1 MPVSDRAAALEWKL
15 PFRVADLWLKQLAG
29 FLEKVRPVARHLSV
43 YGLGQ
48 IINPKRLEATCSA
61 TEEDPGGR

>member
-1 MPVSDRAAALEWKL
+1 M
-15 PFRVADLWLKQLAG
+15 
-29 FLEKVRPVARHLSV
+29 ARHLSV

>member
-1 MPVSDRAAALEWKL
+1 M
-15 PFRVADLWLKQLAG
+15 
-29 FLEKVRPVARHLSV
+29 ARHLSV

-61 TEEDPGGR
+61 TEEDPGGALMAESLLWTTLPASLKKDLSR